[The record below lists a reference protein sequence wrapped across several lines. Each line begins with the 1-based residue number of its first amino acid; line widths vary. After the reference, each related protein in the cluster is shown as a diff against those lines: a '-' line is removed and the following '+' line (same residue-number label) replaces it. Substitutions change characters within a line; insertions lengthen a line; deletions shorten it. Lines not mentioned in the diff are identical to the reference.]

1 MCPMMIEAATDYLS
15 PNSVQ
20 NYMFQTF
27 TGLTPSVTDDSDAN
41 AYDLLDINY
50 YGQTQSAGVQIAFYQ
65 TGVMMGTPTSPLSMT
80 TYVNE
85 IWLKDAATAAVMTL
99 LLASTQVPANLQGQ
113 SMILVTLQSVINQA
127 LNNGTISVNKTLTT
141 SQQMYVTSVTN
152 DPDAWHQVQD
162 IGYWVN
168 CVIVV
173 VGIEYQ
179 AKYTLV
185 YSKDDVIN
193 FVSGTHVLI

>member
-1 MCPMMIEAATDYLS
+1 
-15 PNSVQ
+15 
-20 NYMFQTF
+20 
-27 TGLTPSVTDDSDAN
+27 
-41 AYDLLDINY
+41 
-50 YGQTQSAGVQIAFYQ
+50 
-65 TGVMMGTPTSPLSMT
+65 
-80 TYVNE
+80 
-85 IWLKDAATAAVMTL
+85 
-99 LLASTQVPANLQGQ
+99 
-113 SMILVTLQSVINQA
+113 MILVTLQNVINQA

-173 VGIEYQ
+173 VGNEYQ